1 MNPTKLITTYSKSL
15 FQSSKN
21 SSPVIGF
28 FNQYNAKTLEASKE
42 SSNISEITSSEQ
54 ASNLDVI
61 RPTATIYVL
70 GEELILIRTALMSST
85 ILKEFFQ
92 NPTYAEK
99 LKLDLLLLLFP
110 GLTGIMKSFL
120 KILAERSHLSLLP
133 NICEEYTLI
142 LLKFKKATK
151 VKLVI
156 GSLLQERYGMLLLT
170 TLKNLTASKE
180 ILLSISYNPK
190 LLGGLTL
197 EYNSTLIDATVL
209 NEFSLFFTE
218 G

>member
-15 FQSSKN
+15 FQNSKN
-21 SSPVIGF
+21 SFTNIGLYK
-28 FNQYNAKTLEASKE
+28 QYIAKILEASKE
-42 SSNISEITSSEQ
+42 SSNVDEITSSEQ
-54 ASNLDVI
+54 APDLDVI
-61 RPTATIYVL
+61 KPIATIYVL
-70 GEELILIRTALMSST
+70 GEELMLIRTALVSSP

-92 NPTYAEK
+92 NPTNAEK
-99 LKLDLLLLLFP
+99 LKLNVILLLFP
-110 GLTGIMKSFL
+110 GLTPIMKSFL
-120 KILAERSHLSLLP
+120 KILSERSHLSLLP
-133 NICEEYTLI
+133 KICEEYTL
-142 LLKFKKATK
+142 LVLKFKKSTK

-156 GSLLQERYGMLLLT
+156 GSSLQDRYGMLLLT

-218 G
+218 S

>member
-15 FQSSKN
+15 FQNSKN
-21 SSPVIGF
+21 SSTNIGF
-28 FNQYNAKTLEASKE
+28 YDEYSAKMLESSAE
-42 SSNISEITSSEQ
+42 SSNVDEITSSQQ
-54 ASNLDVI
+54 ALDSDVI
-61 RPTATIYVL
+61 RTTPTIYVL
-70 GEELILIRTALMSST
+70 GEELLLIRTALVSSPV
-85 ILKEFFQ
+85 LKEFFQ
-92 NPTYAEK
+92 NPTNGEK
-99 LKLDLLLLLFP
+99 LKLNLILLLFP
-110 GLTGIMKSFL
+110 GLTPIMKSFL
-120 KILAERSHLSLLP
+120 KILSERSHLSLLP
-133 NICEEYTLI
+133 KICEEYTLL
-142 LLKFKKATK
+142 LLKFKKSTK

-156 GSLLQERYGMLLLT
+156 GSSLQDRYGMLLLT

-218 G
+218 S